1 MYLEYL
7 LIIGLL
13 FFCVGFIGTL
23 LSLGKSSRFLSRW
36 GRYFP
41 LVAMGG
47 AIVSLVGFS
56 LYWRRPQG
64 FAGIAVLFLLMGLA
78 FIIIRF
84 GIGEEK
90 PRA

>member
-1 MYLEYL
+1 VYLEYL
-7 LIIGLL
+7 LIIGLF
-13 FFCVGFIGTL
+13 FFCVGFVGTL
-23 LSLGKSSRFLSRW
+23 LSLGRSSRFLSRW

-41 LVAMGG
+41 LITMSGS
-47 AIVSLVGFS
+47 IISLIGFS

-64 FAGIAVLFLLMGLA
+64 FVGVIVLLLLAGLA
-78 FIIIRF
+78 FVITHC